1 MYNSELGNELLTKVK
16 DNMMKM
22 FDWYASAYSNQN
34 RNRPYSTGTV
44 SAEQP
49 AVARPQSGFKSFL
62 KEINSIEKKNELE
75 KYLDEPNFDD
85 EDDYHYTQEDLDAS
99 EKVVRELCE
108 SLALSSFGAAPVP
121 SATSP
126 AVDPFAAGPSHSR
139 PFGRD

>member
-1 MYNSELGNELLTKVK
+1 
-16 DNMMKM
+16 M
-22 FDWYASAYSNQN
+22 FDWYASAHSNQN
-34 RNRPYSTGTV
+34 RNRPYSSGLSMIRGTV

-75 KYLDEPNFDD
+75 KYLDEANFDD
-85 EDDYHYTQEDLDAS
+85 EDDYHFTQEDLDVS

-108 SLALSSFGAAPVP
+108 SLASTSVAAAPVP
-121 SATSP
+121 FATSP

>member
-1 MYNSELGNELLTKVK
+1 MYNSELGIELLTKVK
-16 DNMMKM
+16 ANMMKM
-22 FDWYASAYSNQN
+22 FDWYASAHSNQN
-34 RNRPYSTGTV
+34 RNRPYSSGLSMIRGTV

-49 AVARPQSGFKSFL
+49 AVARPQ
-62 KEINSIEKKNELE
+62 N
-75 KYLDEPNFDD
+75 
-85 EDDYHYTQEDLDAS
+85 HYTQEDLDAL

-108 SLALSSFGAAPVP
+108 SLTPTSFGAAPVP